1 MDAFKLS
8 NRQNWD
14 ERADI
19 HAADRTGFYAV
30 DAFLAGEDTLYPIEQ
45 AEIGDVAGARLA
57 HFQCHIGIDT
67 LCLARRGAT
76 VTGIDFS
83 SRAIAHA
90 RSLAER
96 AGLAASFVEGEVY
109 DAPELTGGG
118 FDIVY
123 TTWGTITW
131 LDDIR
136 AWARAIAGTLKIGGR
151 FYFADTH
158 PAAAVMEDRDGI
170 LVPAYDWRSAKDT
183 PQRFDAPFTYTGD
196 VTPLATGHNFE
207 WMRGLSDV
215 IGALLEAGLRLDFL
229 HEHELLPYKHF
240 SIMVPAGRRMFA
252 LPPGLP
258 RMPLAVS
265 LQATRTR

>member
-1 MDAFKLS
+1 MDAFKQS
-8 NRQNWD
+8 NRQNWN

-19 HAADRTGFYAV
+19 HAQDSTGFYAI
-30 DAFLAGEDTLYPIEQ
+30 DAFLAGEDTLYPVER
-45 AEIGDVAGARLA
+45 AEIGDIAGRKLA

-67 LCLARRGAT
+67 LCLARRGAD

-83 SRAIAHA
+83 PRAIAHA
-90 RSLAER
+90 EALAAR
-96 AGLAASFVEGEVY
+96 AGIKARFVEGEVY
-109 DAPELTGGG
+109 DAPELIGSD

-158 PAAAVMEDRDGI
+158 PGAALMEEIDGS
-170 LVPAYDWRSAKDT
+170 LRPTYDWRSAKDH
-183 PQRFDAPFTYTGD
+183 PQRFDAPVTYTGD
-196 VTPLATGHNFE
+196 ATPLATAHNFE
-207 WMRGLSDV
+207 WMRGMSDV
-215 IGALLEAGLRLDFL
+215 IGALLEAGLALDWL
-229 HEHELLPYKHF
+229 HEHEVLPFKLF
-240 SIMVPAGRRMFA
+240 PGMVPAGGRMFK
-252 LPPGLP
+252 LPAGLP
-258 RMPLAVS
+258 RMPLALS